1 MLLIFN
7 MIAMVIHI
15 VKHFQQKNTFIDI
28 IEESKK
34 ASSWKIKII
43 FGVVFE
49 YVGDHQK
56 VEMEIF
62 NYSINE
68 KTSML
73 KNDLMHLL
81 MISLNHS

>member
-1 MLLIFN
+1 M
-7 MIAMVIHI
+7 AIHI
-15 VKHFQQKNTFIDI
+15 VKHFQLKNISKKWKHFIDI
-28 IEESKK
+28 IEESKT

-49 YVGDHQK
+49 YVGDNQK

-62 NYSINE
+62 NYSIDE

-81 MISLNHS
+81 MISLNHEWI